1 MVSAPPPP
9 VALGLLRGYS
19 SGSSPLVSS
28 PSSAGSVSGVG
39 PFPARYGVG
48 VSEIS
53 GRESGGSGFDPT
65 WLLRRA
71 RRVRRFFRS
80 HIGRWVLFRDRVD
93 RLSKSS
99 VMRRSRSALCFSLRG
114 AGVPPRPAVASP
126 RSAGARPC
134 ARLAIEAPVT
144 GMPGRGVAT
153 EERRGPR
160 AGRPGPAAVGE
171 RPVGSHRNLPCRNPE
186 RKP

>member
-9 VALGLLRGYS
+9 VASGLLRGYS

-80 HIGRWVLFRDRVD
+80 HMVRRSLQQDSIRGFGNSTLTFGPLFLAAGRRRASAPCGSVTPIGRGA
-93 RLSKSS
+93 
-99 VMRRSRSALCFSLRG
+99 ALREACHRG
-114 AGVPPRPAVASP
+114 ACHRDAWQGSCHGGTPGATGRSTRPRGGGGTTRRFSQEPPLSEP
-126 RSAGARPC
+126 
-134 ARLAIEAPVT
+134 
-144 GMPGRGVAT
+144 
-153 EERRGPR
+153 
-160 AGRPGPAAVGE
+160 
-171 RPVGSHRNLPCRNPE
+171 
-186 RKP
+186 